1 MRIIYRVQR
10 VTVALVAMVL
20 WRVCL
25 FKLLSRR
32 QPRRPRLS
40 HSRSRPVRSQ
50 FALIEIALFILGT
63 PTDLKEMLPDTSS
76 QRAEPAPSFHQY

>member
-40 HSRSRPVRSQ
+40 HSRSRPARSE

-63 PTDLKEMLPDTSS
+63 PTDLKEMLPDL
-76 QRAEPAPSFHQY
+76 AERPQTRQ

>member
-1 MRIIYRVQR
+1 MRAGTTGSGYAPGATLPSIGTASTHRANSGKTIVHCRNSEIPL
-10 VTVALVAMVL
+10 AAAA
-20 WRVCL
+20 
-25 FKLLSRR
+25 
-32 QPRRPRLS
+32 
-40 HSRSRPVRSQ
+40 Q